1 MALKVRTERKKV
13 WVTYTRDD
21 ESARFLVAPMSM
33 REIQKLLEKHKKFE
47 RQKGQVVEVT
57 DNLGF
62 LFDKVDHQIE
72 EWDGPIK
79 PDGTP
84 LECTRENK
92 LVLLDTEREIID
104 WVLEQAEELSRQFAE
119 DAVAERKNSKSGAK

>member
-1 MALKVRTERKKV
+1 MALRVRTERKKV
-13 WVTYTRDD
+13 WVIYTRDD

-47 RQKGQVVEVT
+47 RQKGQVVEVI

-62 LFDKVDHQIE
+62 LFDKIDRQIE
-72 EWDGPIK
+72 DWDGPVM

-92 LVLLDTEREIID
+92 LVLIDTEREMID
-104 WVLEQAEELSRQFAE
+104 WVLDQAEELSRQFASDDE
-119 DAVAERKNSKSGAK
+119 EERKNSKRGAK